1 MKSVLSSLLV
11 YFIFSSKLSYVSFPL
26 LNIFL
31 IVFFFWDLRR
41 IGKYLGLTGALF
53 VPKKRMED
61 CGCGGYESLI
71 WRYLVSGVGG

>member
-1 MKSVLSSLLV
+1 
-11 YFIFSSKLSYVSFPL
+11 